1 MNTPNTLIYT
11 SEHLWI
17 KSSGDSTYEIGITN
31 YAQDLLGDIVF
42 VELPELQTQILRNV
56 AFGVVESVKTA
67 SDLIGPLNGVI
78 TEINPIISKSPEVIN
93 DQPYKNWI
101 CKIHSLDDTSNKEFF
116 LDAARYNELIR

>member
-17 KSSGDSTYEIGITN
+17 KSLGESTYEIGITN

-42 VELPELQTQILRNV
+42 VELPAIQTQILRDV

-93 DQPYKNWI
+93 DQPYENWI
-101 CKIHSLDDTSNKEFF
+101 CKIHSLDDTSNKELF

>member
-1 MNTPNTLIYT
+1 MNTPNSLIYT
-11 SEHLWI
+11 PEHLWI
-17 KSSGDSTYEIGITN
+17 KSIGDSTYEIGITN

-42 VELPELQTQILRNV
+42 IELPELQTQILRNV

>member
-1 MNTPNTLIYT
+1 MNTPNSLIYT
-11 SEHLWI
+11 PEHLWI
-17 KSSGDSTYEIGITN
+17 KSSGDSIYEIGITN

-78 TEINPIISKSPEVIN
+78 TEINSIIQKSPEAIN

-101 CKIHSLDDTSNKEFF
+101 CKIYSLDDLTNKELF
-116 LDAARYNELIR
+116 LDASRYNELIS